1 MSESYENQEEIAE
14 EEQSNFE
21 NEYIMLDNDG
31 RTGTIFETIDR
42 IKSKN
47 QKKEKTS
54 FPKGIILVM
63 LVLTLL
69 VSTISSYVTAKLV
82 LRNVENKTIVIE
94 QPNQNTVS
102 PQVVVSGKTDISE
115 VVSNIKDCIV
125 EVYTESTKYSSFY
138 GEYITEGA
146 GSGVIYSSDGYII
159 TNNHVVENA
168 TIITVILTS
177 GEKYDAKIIATD
189 LVSDIAVLKIEAE
202 KLKTATIGDSDQ
214 IKVGQICIAIG
225 NPLGTL
231 GGTVTDGIISALS
244 REITIEGQ
252 KMKLLQTN
260 TAISPGNSGGG
271 LFDVAGNLIGIVN
284 AKSAGEYIEGIG
296 FAIPVNYAIDVTK
309 QLITQGY
316 VEGRPQL
323 GIRGVSIE
331 TMQQAWNYSVTTF
344 GVYVMEVITESAKKS
359 GIKVGD
365 VIVKFA
371 GEEIKS
377 ITDLRTV
384 LCNYSAGDT
393 VEIEVVRGQNTL
405 TLILTLEQKK

>member
-1 MSESYENQEEIAE
+1 MSESYENLKEIE
-14 EEQSNFE
+14 EEQSSVE
-21 NEYIMLDNDG
+21 SEYIMLDNNG
-31 RTGTIFETIDR
+31 KKGTIFDTIDR
-42 IKSKN
+42 IKNKN
-47 QKKEKTS
+47 EKKEKTS
-54 FPKGIILVM
+54 FPKGIILIM
-63 LVLTLL
+63 LILTLI

-82 LRNVENKTIVIE
+82 LKNVENKTVVIE
-94 QPNQNTVS
+94 QPSQNTNT
-102 PQVVVSGKTDISE
+102 PTVVVSGKMDISE
-115 VVSNIKDCIV
+115 VVSNIKDSVV

-159 TNNHVVENA
+159 TNNHVVEGA
-168 TIITVILTS
+168 TNITVALTS
-177 GEKYDAKIIATD
+177 GEKYKAQLIAYD

-202 KLKTATIGDSDQ
+202 GLKVAVIGDSDQ
-214 IKVGQICIAIG
+214 IRVGQMCIAIG

-252 KMKLLQTN
+252 KMHLLQTN

-271 LFDVAGNLIGIVN
+271 LFDIAGNLIGIVN

-296 FAIPVNYAIDVTK
+296 FAIPANYAVDVVK
-309 QLITQGY
+309 QLITYGY

-323 GIRGVSIE
+323 GIRGISIE
-331 TMQQAWNYSVTTF
+331 TIQQAWSYSVTEF
-344 GVYVMEVITESAKKS
+344 GVYVAEVITESAKKS
-359 GIKVGD
+359 GLKVGD
-365 VIVKFA
+365 VIVSFG

-377 ITDLRTV
+377 ITDLRTA

-393 VEIEVVRGQNTL
+393 VEIQVVRNQTTI
-405 TLILTLEQKK
+405 TLILTLEQRK

>member
-1 MSESYENQEEIAE
+1 MNESFDNGEEKKE
-14 EEQSNFE
+14 EKQSFE
-21 NEYIMLDNDG
+21 KEYILIYNDG
-31 RTGTIFETIDR
+31 NKETVFETVDE

-47 QKKEKTS
+47 KSREKTS
-54 FPKGIILVM
+54 FPKGLILMM
-63 LVLTLL
+63 LVLTIL

-94 QPNQNTVS
+94 QPNQNTTS
-102 PQVVVSGKTDISE
+102 PTVITSDKIDISE
-115 VVSNIKDCIV
+115 VVNNIKDTIV
-125 EVYTESTKYSSFY
+125 EVYTESTKFSSFY

-168 TIITVILTS
+168 TNITVVLTS
-177 GEKYDAKIIATD
+177 KEQYKAQIVASD

-202 KLKTATIGDSDQ
+202 GLKVATIGDSDQ
-214 IKVGQICIAIG
+214 IKVGQMCIAIG

-252 KMKLLQTN
+252 KMVLLQTN

-271 LFDVAGNLIGIVN
+271 LFDIAGNLIGIVN
-284 AKSAGEYIEGIG
+284 AKSAGDYIEGIG

-309 QLITQGY
+309 QLIAYGY

-331 TMQQAWNYSVTTF
+331 TMQQAWSYSVNNF
-344 GVYVMEVITESAKKS
+344 GVYVLEVIGESAKNAGLK
-359 GIKVGD
+359 IGD
-365 VIVKFA
+365 VIVKFD

-384 LCNYSAGDT
+384 LCNYSAGDI
-393 VEIEVVRGQNTL
+393 VEIEVVRGQTTL
-405 TLILTLEQKK
+405 TLILKLEQKK